1 LKLGKK
7 TQKLTSRYNMPPP
20 IHLKTKEEFQKFLEE
35 KLFPTRREILFI
47 TKFWIEKSFEN
58 DLQNDFKFKFK
69 FSKFLTNVEKTMK
82 EEGTEIRKIM
92 GDIEKNFKV

>member
-1 LKLGKK
+1 
-7 TQKLTSRYNMPPP
+7 
-20 IHLKTKEEFQKFLEE
+20 
-35 KLFPTRREILFI
+35 
-47 TKFWIEKSFEN
+47 
-58 DLQNDFKFKFK
+58 LQNDFKFKFK